1 MFYFHL
7 MQFPLILFTNMDYIN
22 NKRKT
27 KTMSFIA
34 NVKENIYVTSLLL
47 KYVKFKNLSSMLTE
61 DCHKKIIE

>member
-1 MFYFHL
+1 
-7 MQFPLILFTNMDYIN
+7 MDYIN